1 MVLPA
6 SKEEGKKLK
15 KRYAVFNLDKSL
27 AELKGY
33 VRLKNCCI
41 KFFK

>member
-15 KRYAVFNLDKSL
+15 KRYEARWQLRAS
-27 AELKGY
+27 ERG
-33 VRLKNCCI
+33 
-41 KFFK
+41 